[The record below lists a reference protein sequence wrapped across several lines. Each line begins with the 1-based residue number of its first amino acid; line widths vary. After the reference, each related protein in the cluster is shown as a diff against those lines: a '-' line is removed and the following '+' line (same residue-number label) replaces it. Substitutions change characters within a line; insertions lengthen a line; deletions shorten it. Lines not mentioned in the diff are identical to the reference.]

1 MQRVLGLAALCF
13 AVAVSGW
20 AADTDTI
27 TALDHLKAVN
37 KVMCEKAVKAK
48 PGKTQAQCEKEL
60 NAMSE
65 LNPANKTSHYPLAK
79 SQACVKAMQAPDV
92 TVDNMME
99 KSISGACAVDKL
111 K

>member
-1 MQRVLGLAALCF
+1 MRRALVVGALGV
-13 AVAVSGW
+13 AVAVAGW

-60 NAMSE
+60 NGLSE
-65 LNPANKTSHYPLAK
+65 MNPANKTTIYSLAK
-79 SQACVKAMQAPDV
+79 SQACVKAMQAKDV

-99 KSISGACAVDKL
+99 KSIDGPCAADKL